1 MRESQFTLRM
11 KSLENEHV
19 SVKNYNNQGYMNN
32 INLVWWVLKNQN
44 QYWEDRKIG
53 VDLEE
58 VGEIVEYDPKILYKV
73 LKEMIVKLS

>member
-1 MRESQFTLRM
+1 
-11 KSLENEHV
+11 
-19 SVKNYNNQGYMNN
+19 
-32 INLVWWVLKNQN
+32 
-44 QYWEDRKIG
+44 